1 MTNRKKRLLKR
12 VGPDKGAYWEILST
26 WERELKDD

>member
-1 MTNRKKRLLKR
+1 MANREKMLKR

-26 WERELKDD
+26 WERKLKDD